1 MSNLARILEE
11 ELQEAFEVKNKKAL
25 SRYVTILTDNV
36 VEKGNVE
43 MGFMQVKDDI
53 KTLAEVMREGFRQ
66 VDKRLEEVDKRFEQV
81 DKRFE
86 QMMHYMDKRFE
97 QVDKRF
103 SMLMW
108 FIGIIMALSI
118 AVIKFI

>member
-1 MSNLARILEE
+1 MSNLAKILEE

-36 VEKGNVE
+36 VEKGNAE
-43 MGFMQVKDDI
+43 MEFRQVTNDI

-66 VDKRLEEVDKRFEQV
+66 V
-81 DKRFE
+81 
-86 QMMHYMDKRFE
+86 DKRFE

-108 FIGIIMALSI
+108 FIGIIMVLSI